1 MWLKFSVVFFPLSHV
16 VAVSFFDYSESHN
29 GDKVVLHLKIIL
41 LMSPISKS
49 DSDSGKN
56 LSRSAHSPEHSPKV
70 ELPTRCLA
78 SQQNDNSIS
87 QEFDN
92 IEMVSIDK
100 PYDSKA
106 PVAGLYTELI
116 SEDEVATEPL
126 GASHNRH
133 PSSHLQNLEDLPQG
147 RHLGLYSTI
156 ILFIS
161 RILGSGIFSITSG
174 IYIDCGQSPFLFFL
188 AWIIAAIASFGGLY
202 VFLEMGSLVPRSG
215 GAKVFLEFIYTKP
228 TLLATVAFSIYL
240 VMFGF
245 TISNVLVFGEYF
257 IHALGIT
264 ITPWRIRVTG
274 LLFLYAAALIH
285 GVSVNHGVR
294 VQNVLGALKLVL
306 VGIMVVMGLYVAIL
320 PQTVTELESHLSWD
334 GFWQVKAKANLSS
347 FSSAVI
353 KASFAFS
360 GWNSVH
366 TVSNE
371 IQDPI
376 KTFKI
381 AGPVSLV
388 IMAFT
393 YGIINLA
400 YLIVIPDQEI
410 VNSSTLVGS
419 ILFEKI
425 LGKNLGRHFLTF
437 AIAICAGGNIF
448 VVIYTISRVDQEVF
462 REGYLPFSKFMSSN
476 WPFGAPLRI
485 LILSC
490 AITTV
495 MILGFHEGDVYSYMV
510 SLEGYPQQIAIA
522 LIAVGIFIIRKR
534 YPELHAPIRAG
545 YFGTIAVLLISIYL
559 VIGPF
564 ISSSSPNPKGLESW
578 PNYGLVG
585 LICVL
590 ICILYWTLMFRILP
604 WWGNYQLM
612 IEETTLSDGL
622 TVKSWEKVHTS
633 HNMPYRTLLDE
644 TVG

>member
-1 MWLKFSVVFFPLSHV
+1 M
-16 VAVSFFDYSESHN
+16 
-29 GDKVVLHLKIIL
+29 
-41 LMSPISKS
+41 PISHSRNDKTVS
-49 DSDSGKN
+49 DSVNSRDVTLIQDQSEDLPKLGN
-56 LSRSAHSPEHSPKV
+56 LSNNNTTSDS
-70 ELPTRCLA
+70 
-78 SQQNDNSIS
+78 
-87 QEFDN
+87 

-100 PYDSKA
+100 PYDTKA
-106 PVAGLYTELI
+106 TVSGSYTDLTPE
-116 SEDEVATEPL
+116 EEVAAEQFTD
-126 GASHNRH
+126 SSSRH
-133 PSSHLQNLEDLPQG
+133 PSSHLQTLEDLPQG

-188 AWIIAAIASFGGLY
+188 AWVIAAIASFGGLY

-228 TLLATVAFSIYL
+228 TLLATVAFSIYS

-257 IHALGIT
+257 IHALGFAT
-264 ITPWRIRVTG
+264 SPWRIRITG
-274 LLFLYAAALIH
+274 LIFLYGAALIH

-294 VQNVLGALKLVL
+294 VQNIIGALKLAL
-306 VGIMVVMGLYVAIL
+306 VGIMVVMGLYVVFL
-320 PQTVTELESHLSWD
+320 PQSVTGLESHLSLDDFWD
-334 GFWQVKAKANLSS
+334 VKTTTNVSS

-371 IQDPI
+371 IKDPI

-381 AGPVSLV
+381 AGPVSLA
-388 IMAFT
+388 IMAVT

-400 YLIVIPDQEI
+400 YLIVIPDEEI

-462 REGYLPFSKFMSSN
+462 REGYLPFSRFMSSN

-490 AITTV
+490 SITTII
-495 MILGFHEGDVYSYMV
+495 ILGFHEGDVYSYMV

-522 LIAVGIFIIRKR
+522 LIAMGVFIIRKR

-564 ISSSSPNPKGLESW
+564 VSSSSPNPRGLETW

-590 ICILYWTLMFRILP
+590 LCILYWAIMFRVLP

-622 TVKSWEKVHTS
+622 TVKSWEKVHVYDTTAS
-633 HNMPYRTLLDE
+633 RTLLDE
-644 TVG
+644 TMG

>member
-1 MWLKFSVVFFPLSHV
+1 MPLL
-16 VAVSFFDYSESHN
+16 SESN
-29 GDKVVLHLKIIL
+29 NTDDKSFSTSVQSTDQLWEPELPPYPIDTHHIQQEHLCTW
-41 LMSPISKS
+41 PISNS
-49 DSDSGKN
+49 
-56 LSRSAHSPEHSPKV
+56 V
-70 ELPTRCLA
+70 EMNTL
-78 SQQNDNSIS
+78 
-87 QEFDN
+87 
-92 IEMVSIDK
+92 DK

-106 PVAGLYTELI
+106 PVSELYDDLITE
-116 SEDEVATEPL
+116 EEVIADST
-126 GASHNRH
+126 SYH
-133 PSSHLQNLEDLPQG
+133 PSSHLQTLEDLPQG

-215 GAKVFLEFIYTKP
+215 GAKVFLEFIYTTP

-264 ITPWRIRVTG
+264 ITPWRIRISG
-274 LLFLYAAALIH
+274 LLFLYGAALIH
-285 GVSVNHGVR
+285 GVSVNHGVK
-294 VQNVLGALKLVL
+294 VQNVIGALKLVL
-306 VGIMVVMGLYVAIL
+306 VVIMVVMGLYVTIL
-320 PQTVTELESHLSWD
+320 LPNVTKLQSHLAWD
-334 GFWQVKAKANLSS
+334 DFWQVKAKTNLSS

-376 KTFKI
+376 RTFKI
-381 AGPVSLV
+381 AGPVSLA
-388 IMAFT
+388 IMAVT

-400 YLIVIPDQEI
+400 YLIVIPGQEI

-419 ILFEKI
+419 ILFERI
-425 LGKNLGRHFLTF
+425 LGKSLGRHFLTF

-495 MILGFHEGDVYSYMV
+495 IILGFHEGDVYSYMV

-534 YPELHAPIRAG
+534 YPDLQAPIRAG

-559 VIGPF
+559 IVGPF
-564 ISSSSPNPKGLESW
+564 ISSTSPNPKGLESW

-585 LICVL
+585 LICVFL
-590 ICILYWTLMFRILP
+590 CVLYWAFMFRLLP
-604 WWGNYQLM
+604 WWGNYELVV
-612 IEETTLSDGL
+612 EETTLSDGL
-622 TVKSWEKVHTS
+622 TIKSWIKVPCPSDS
-633 HNMPYRTLLDE
+633 HHGPLLGE
-644 TVG
+644 SVG